1 MDLGIEG
8 RRAIVCA
15 ASRGLGR
22 ACAQSLARNG
32 VDLVINGRDRAA
44 LEGTARDIREETGV
58 AVETVAGDIS
68 DPAVQAALIEACPEP
83 DILVNNNGGPP
94 RRDFREID
102 RDAFLQGVV
111 MNMAT
116 PVEMIQRVLD
126 GMAARGFGRI
136 VNITSI
142 SVKMPVP
149 GLDLSSGARAGLTA
163 FVAGIASGVAA
174 QQRHDQQR
182 PARLFRHRASAQ
194 QHRIRCRGDGYRA
207 HRVHRAAHG
216 VGSGQTLRRPCRVRR
231 GLRLPLQRPG
241 RLHHRPEPRDRR
253 RPLRQRL
260 VDPLSP
266 NPEEQTSAQFARS
279 VVGPPAGKHRCRN
292 ALSVRWTLL
301 IFFMAKSIMAMLR
314 GKGILGHDRVARY

>member
-1 MDLGIEG
+1 MSEVSSGLAHGGRAGVRMAPQQGIWIAMDLGIKG

-32 VDLVINGRDRAA
+32 VDLVINGRDSAA

-116 PVEMIQRVLD
+116 PVEMIQRVVD

-163 FVAGIASGVAA
+163 FVAGIASGVAD
-174 QQRHDQQR
+174 RNVTINNVLPGYFDTE
-182 PARLFRHRASAQ
+182 RLRSNIAAGAEATGSRT
-194 QHRIRCRGDGYRA
+194 R
-207 HRVHRAAHG
+207 RVHRAAHG
-216 VGSGQTLRRPCRVRR
+216 VGSGQALRRPRRVRR

-241 RLHHRPEPRDRR
+241 RLHHRPEPGDRR

-260 VDPLSP
+260 V
-266 NPEEQTSAQFARS
+266 NPSLPIPRRRRRM
-279 VVGPPAGKHRCRN
+279 VRCGNRG
-292 ALSVRWTLL
+292 SLL
-301 IFFMAKSIMAMLR
+301 
-314 GKGILGHDRVARY
+314 